1 MNARWLFNLKG
12 INYWYLASA
21 IVLNLFWTLG
31 AGLVLT
37 MLVQEEA
44 LSDDGN
50 IQLILLVVSFIGP
63 FVIGW
68 LIGQMAADGR
78 GPTYGL
84 FGSFGSVG
92 VLLSAALPSGIVGLM
107 MIVVAIAGGLNGGMA
122 SIRRRDHS

>member
-1 MNARWLFNLKG
+1 MKAKWLFNLKG

-37 MLVQEEA
+37 MLIQEQV
-44 LSDDGN
+44 LSDSGN
-50 IQLILLVVSFIGP
+50 VQLILLVVSFIGP
-63 FVIGW
+63 FLIGW
-68 LIGQMAADGR
+68 LIGRMAADGR

-92 VLLSAALPSGIVGLM
+92 VLLSVALPSGIVGLM
-107 MIVVAIAGGLNGGMA
+107 LIVVAIAGGLNGGMA
-122 SIRRRDHS
+122 SIRSRNHS